1 MGTLVGDEMTDAIR
15 RVLETT
21 EKYWGNRMNLP
32 YLTDIE
38 INDIC
43 APLRRSTAQCR
54 FLTGLG
60 LLVRKKPNGRPLV
73 ARNEFERAMINKPLS
88 DPANDPHNE
97 PNQEAYMRLI
107 KRGKHGA

>member
-1 MGTLVGDEMTDAIR
+1 MTNTIR

-21 EKYWGNRMNLP
+21 KQQWGESMNLP

-73 ARNEFERAMINKPLS
+73 ARNEFERAMINKPVAS
-88 DPANDPHNE
+88 AANDLDSQPDR
-97 PNQEAYMRLI
+97 EAYLRLI
-107 KRGKHGA
+107 KKGNNGAKTA

>member
-1 MGTLVGDEMTDAIR
+1 MTDAIR

-21 EKYWGNRMNLP
+21 EKHWGDPMSLP

-73 ARNEFERAMINKPLS
+73 ARNEFERAMINNPVAS
-88 DPANDPHNE
+88 AANDPDSQ
-97 PNQEAYMRLI
+97 PDREAYLRLI
-107 KRGKHGA
+107 KKGNNGTKTA

>member
-1 MGTLVGDEMTDAIR
+1 MTEAIR

-21 EKYWGNRMNLP
+21 QKQWGESMTLP

-43 APLRRSTAQCR
+43 APLKRSNSQCR
-54 FLTGLG
+54 FLAGLG

-73 ARNEFERAMINKPLS
+73 ARNEFERAMINRPPQA
-88 DPANDPHNE
+88 PANDESSQPDR
-97 PNQEAYMRLI
+97 EAYLRLI
-107 KRGKHGA
+107 KKDKNGTKTA